1 MNVIEVDVGKTKLF
15 SIGQQY
21 NSNALVIHFV
31 NLPNR
36 KNKYIYYKIDDIEEE
51 IPLVSDLFIVSRP
64 LMLHSGEVKAQIITR
79 DESNSIVELTNNF
92 TMRIKPSN
100 YSGIGE
106 DERYPDDPNV
116 KNYFVKIDEKL
127 NSFEELANLVQ
138 TKLDNGE
145 FVGAQGPK
153 GDPGEKGDPGDVT
166 EEYRNLA
173 NQIAQNASDA
183 QASATNAQTSASNA
197 QKALND
203 TKEFANQT
211 KTELNQIK
219 TDTSALKEEANT
231 SAVNAKSSE
240 TKAKEYANNL
250 QASTD
255 DISQLKEDLAELNN
269 SVDVIPKFIKNTVIQ
284 FTEPGIINAL
294 DGSIRTDVG
303 TCTTLVEIP
312 QRTKLYWSM
321 ASKTPQTGY
330 LYIAFYDAN
339 MKYISDIGV
348 PTGTDNPTSGII
360 DLSLNEYRKAKYV
373 RGSINNKIDY
383 IVSNCIMVF
392 SGNAEISEDNLSLS
406 LSNQLQ
412 KATDNA
418 NKVYLFK
425 HNGEID
431 SEGLV
436 RPFSSVKKITDEIP
450 LKNVAK
456 LSVCT
461 MYSGNTVFFY
471 TATKRCLK
479 SLTVQSKSNS
489 YFDVPI
495 NDEHKEAS
503 YCIVCGYDVNSV
515 FDENTYFVKAIMTNP
530 NGETKFNEKK
540 MLVFGDSITDSAE
553 ISIDDNMCSN
563 KYLPRKADANG
574 KKMWVNIIK
583 DMYAFSDV
591 RNYALSGATWR
602 KINNN
607 PRANAPSQI
616 ELALNDMNNPNGV
629 FPTSSFI
636 PDIVIFAL
644 GINDGITPS
653 DSYESAMDKTIYIKN
668 TKNIDLDATIAN
680 LDVTKFNESVRYSL
694 LTIKKNF
701 PLATVFVS
709 LPLQCMKEQT
719 VSTSKLVDDIRKMA
733 KRCGCLVIEST
744 SESGII
750 PEGNFYNSDKEGI
763 TLLDGLHPNASG
775 QKLLA
780 RCILKDLLTKYIP
793 INFV

>member
-1 MNVIEVDVGKTKLF
+1 MLTKENLKNIAINTKDVKVVEVDLKKTNMF
-15 SIGQQY
+15 SIGQQF
-21 NSNALVIHFV
+21 NNEVLVIHFI
-31 NLPNR
+31 NLPNLV
-36 KNKYIYYKIDDIEEE
+36 NKYIYYKIDDIEEE
-51 IPLVSDLFIVSRP
+51 VPLVSDVFIVSRP
-64 LMLHSGEVKAQIITR
+64 LMLHSGEVKAQIIARNPNT
-79 DESNSIVELTNNF
+79 SMVELTQNF
-92 TMRIKPSN
+92 IMRIKPSN

-106 DERYPDDPNV
+106 DENYPDDPNI
-116 KNYFVKIDEKL
+116 KNYYVKIDGKIQ
-127 NSFEELANLVQ
+127 SMDELIALVQ
-138 TKLDNGE
+138 SKLDSGE

-153 GDPGEKGDPGDVT
+153 GEKGEPGDVT

-173 NQIAQNASDA
+173 IQIAQNASDA
-183 QASATNAQTSASNA
+183 QTSASNA
-197 QKALND
+197 QKILDD
-203 TKEFANQT
+203 TKTFANQA
-211 KTELNQIK
+211 KSELNQIK
-219 TDTSALKEEANT
+219 TDTSGLRDEANT
-231 SAVNAKSSE
+231 SAVNAKASE
-240 TKAKEYANNL
+240 TKAKEY
-250 QASTD
+250 
-255 DISQLKEDLAELNN
+255 LAELNN
-269 SVDVIPKFIKNTVIQ
+269 SVDIIPKFIKNTVIK
-284 FTEPGIINAL
+284 FTEQGIINSL
-294 DGSIRTDVG
+294 DGSIRPDVG
-303 TCTTLVEIP
+303 TCTKLVEIP

-321 ASKTPQTGY
+321 TIKTTQTGY

-348 PTGTDNPTSGII
+348 PTGTGNPTSGMI
-360 DLSLNEYRKAKYV
+360 DLSLSKYRKAKYV
-373 RGSINNKIDY
+373 RGSINNRTDY
-383 IVSNCIMVF
+383 IVSNCIMIF
-392 SGNAEISEDNLSLS
+392 SGNAEITEDNLSLS
-406 LSNQLQ
+406 LSNQLH

-418 NKVYLFK
+418 NKIYLFK

-431 SEGLV
+431 SEGFV
-436 RPFSSVKKITDEIP
+436 RPFNSMKKITDEIP
-450 LKNVAK
+450 LANVAK

-461 MYSGNTVFFY
+461 INSGNTVFFY
-471 TATKRCLK
+471 TATRQCLK
-479 SLTVQSKSNS
+479 SLTVKLTNNG

-495 NDEHKEAS
+495 NDEYKEAS

-515 FDENTYFVKAIMTNP
+515 FDRNTYFVKAITTNP

-563 KYLPRKADANG
+563 KYLPRKADKTG

-602 KINNN
+602 KTNNN

-616 ELALNDMNNPNGV
+616 ELALKDMNNPNGV

-653 DSYESAMDKTIYIKN
+653 DSYESAMDKTVYIN
-668 TKNIDLDATIAN
+668 GTKNIDLDATLAN

-709 LPLQCMKEQT
+709 LPLQCMKEET

-733 KRCGCLVIEST
+733 KRCGCIVIEST
-744 SESGII
+744 NESGII

-793 INFV
+793 INFG

>member
-1 MNVIEVDVGKTKLF
+1 MNIIEVDVGKTKLF

-21 NSNALVIHFV
+21 NNNALVIHFV
-31 NLPNR
+31 NLPNQ

-79 DESNSIVELTNNF
+79 DENNSIIELTKNF
-92 TMRIKPSN
+92 TMRIQPSN

-106 DERYPDDPNV
+106 DENYPDDPNI
-116 KNYFVKIDEKL
+116 KNYYVKIDGKIQ
-127 NSFEELANLVQ
+127 SMDELIALVQ
-138 TKLDNGE
+138 SKLDNGE
-145 FVGAQGPK
+145 FIGAQGPK
-153 GDPGEKGDPGDVT
+153 GEKGEPGDVT
-166 EEYRNLA
+166 EEYKNLA
-173 NQIAQNASDA
+173 NQVAQNAS
-183 QASATNAQTSASNA
+183 NAK
-197 QKALND
+197 KALDD
-203 TKEFANQT
+203 TKDFANQT
-211 KTELNQIK
+211 KSEMNQIK
-219 TDTSALKEEANT
+219 TDTSALKDEANT
-231 SAVNAKSSE
+231 SAVNAKASE
-240 TKAKEYANNL
+240 NKAKEYADNL

-255 DISQLKEDLAELNN
+255 DISKLKEDLAELNN
-269 SVDVIPKFIKNTVIQ
+269 SVDIIPKFINNTVIH

-321 ASKTPQTGY
+321 AASTIQTGY
-330 LYIAFYDAN
+330 LYVAFYDAN

-348 PTGTDNPTSGII
+348 PTGTGNPTSGMI
-360 DLSLNEYRKAKYV
+360 DLSLNKYRKAKYV
-373 RGSINNKIDY
+373 RGSINNKTDY
-383 IVSNCIMVF
+383 IVSNCIMIF
-392 SGNAEISEDNLSLS
+392 SGNAEITEDNISLS
-406 LSNQLQ
+406 LSNQLH

-431 SEGLV
+431 SEGIV
-436 RPFSSVKKITDEIP
+436 RPFGSGKKITDEIP

-461 MYSGNTVFFY
+461 INSGNTVFFY
-471 TATKRCLK
+471 TATRQCLK
-479 SLTVQSKSNS
+479 SLTVQSKSNG

-495 NDEHKEAS
+495 TDEHKEAS

-515 FDENTYFVKAIMTNP
+515 FDENTYFVKTIMTNP

-553 ISIDDNMCSN
+553 ISIDDNMRSN

-636 PDIVIFAL
+636 PDIVIFAM

-653 DSYESAMDKTIYIKN
+653 DSYESAMDKTIYIN
-668 TKNIDLDATIAN
+668 GTKNIDLDATIAN

-709 LPLQCMKEQT
+709 LPLQCMKEET

-733 KRCGCLVIEST
+733 KRCGCIVIEST
-744 SESGII
+744 NESGII
-750 PEGNFYNSDKEGI
+750 PEGNFYNSEKEGI

-793 INFV
+793 INFN

>member
-1 MNVIEVDVGKTKLF
+1 MGVRIQE
-15 SIGQQY
+15 
-21 NSNALVIHFV
+21 
-31 NLPNR
+31 LPETTGI
-36 KNKYIYYKIDDIEEE
+36 NKE
-51 IPLVSDLFIVSRP
+51 DL
-64 LMLHSGEVKAQIITR
+64 L
-79 DESNSIVELTNNF
+79 IVEDGQGTKKGTVQQL
-92 TMRIKPSN
+92 
-100 YSGIGE
+100 
-106 DERYPDDPNV
+106 DE
-116 KNYFVKIDEKL
+116 
-127 NSFEELANLVQ
+127 
-138 TKLDNGE
+138 
-145 FVGAQGPK
+145 
-153 GDPGEKGDPGDVT
+153 
-166 EEYRNLA
+166 
-173 NQIAQNASDA
+173 
-183 QASATNAQTSASNA
+183 
-197 QKALND
+197 ALG
-203 TKEFANQT
+203 
-211 KTELNQIK
+211 
-219 TDTSALKEEANT
+219 
-231 SAVNAKSSE
+231 V
-240 TKAKEYANNL
+240 
-250 QASTD
+250 
-255 DISQLKEDLAELNN
+255 SQLKEDLAELNN

-284 FTEPGIINAL
+284 FTEPGLINAL

-321 ASKTPQTGY
+321 AGKTPQTGY

-392 SGNAEISEDNLSLS
+392 SGNAEITEDNLSLS

-431 SEGLV
+431 SEGIL
-436 RPFSSVKKITDEIP
+436 RPFGSVKKITDEIP

-471 TATKRCLK
+471 TATKQCLK
-479 SLTVQSKSNS
+479 SLTVKSTSNG

-495 NDEHKEAS
+495 TDEHKEAS

-653 DSYESAMDKTIYIKN
+653 DSYESAMNKTIYIN
-668 TKNIDLDATIAN
+668 STKNIDLDATIAN

-709 LPLQCMKEQT
+709 LPLQCMKEET

-733 KRCGCLVIEST
+733 ERCGCLVIEST
-744 SESGII
+744 NESGII
-750 PEGNFYNSDKEGI
+750 PEGNFYNDGTKIGI
-763 TLLDGLHPNASG
+763 TLQDGLHPNASG

-793 INFV
+793 INFG

>member
-1 MNVIEVDVGKTKLF
+1 MNIIEVDVGKTKLF

-21 NSNALVIHFV
+21 NNNALVIHFV
-31 NLPNR
+31 NLPNQ

-51 IPLVSDLFIVSRP
+51 IPLVSDLFIASRP

-79 DESNSIVELTNNF
+79 DENNSIIELTKNF
-92 TMRIKPSN
+92 TMRIQPSN

-106 DERYPDDPNV
+106 DENYPDDPNI
-116 KNYFVKIDEKL
+116 KNYYVKIDGKIQ
-127 NSFEELANLVQ
+127 SMDELIALVQ
-138 TKLDNGE
+138 SKLDKGE

-153 GDPGEKGDPGDVT
+153 GEKGDPGDVT

-173 NQIAQNASDA
+173 SQIAQNASDA
-183 QASATNAQTSASNA
+183 QTSATNAQ
-197 QKALND
+197 KALDD
-203 TKEFANQT
+203 TKEFANQA
-211 KTELNQIK
+211 KSELNQIK
-219 TDTSALKEEANT
+219 TDTNTLKDEANA
-231 SAVNAKSSE
+231 SAVNAKASE
-240 TKAKEYANNL
+240 AKAKEYADNL

-255 DISQLKEDLAELNN
+255 DIGKLKEDLAELNN
-269 SVDVIPKFIKNTVIQ
+269 SVDIIPKFIKNTVIQ

-303 TCTTLVEIP
+303 TCTKLVEIP

-321 ASKTPQTGY
+321 ATSTIQTGY
-330 LYIAFYDAN
+330 LYVAFYDAN

-348 PTGTDNPTSGII
+348 PTGTGNPTSGMI

-373 RGSINNKIDY
+373 RGSINNKTDY

-392 SGNAEISEDNLSLS
+392 SGNAEITEDNISLS
-406 LSNQLQ
+406 LSNQLH

-431 SEGLV
+431 SEGIV
-436 RPFSSVKKITDEIP
+436 RPFGSVKKITDEIP

-461 MYSGNTVFFY
+461 INRGNTVFFY
-471 TATKRCLK
+471 TATRQCLK
-479 SLTVQSKSNS
+479 SLTVQSKDNG

-495 NDEHKEAS
+495 TDEHKEAS

-515 FDENTYFVKAIMTNP
+515 FDENTYFVKTIRTNP

-553 ISIDDNMCSN
+553 ISIDDNMRSN

-653 DSYESAMDKTIYIKN
+653 DSYESAMDKTIYIN
-668 TKNIDLDATIAN
+668 GTKNIDLDATIAN

-709 LPLQCMKEQT
+709 LPLQCMKEET

-733 KRCGCLVIEST
+733 KRCGCIVIEST
-744 SESGII
+744 NESGII
-750 PEGNFYNSDKEGI
+750 PEGNFYNSEKEGI

-793 INFV
+793 INFS

>member
-1 MNVIEVDVGKTKLF
+1 M
-15 SIGQQY
+15 
-21 NSNALVIHFV
+21 
-31 NLPNR
+31 P
-36 KNKYIYYKIDDIEEE
+36 
-51 IPLVSDLFIVSRP
+51 
-64 LMLHSGEVKAQIITR
+64 
-79 DESNSIVELTNNF
+79 
-92 TMRIKPSN
+92 
-100 YSGIGE
+100 
-106 DERYPDDPNV
+106 
-116 KNYFVKIDEKL
+116 
-127 NSFEELANLVQ
+127 
-138 TKLDNGE
+138 
-145 FVGAQGPK
+145 
-153 GDPGEKGDPGDVT
+153 
-166 EEYRNLA
+166 
-173 NQIAQNASDA
+173 
-183 QASATNAQTSASNA
+183 
-197 QKALND
+197 
-203 TKEFANQT
+203 NQT
-211 KTELNQIK
+211 INKVQINGNPETYDVEDTQARQGILDLGKK
-219 TDTSALKEEANT
+219 TDKQIE
-231 SAVNAKSSE
+231 
-240 TKAKEYANNL
+240 
-250 QASTD
+250 Q
-255 DISQLKEDLAELNN
+255 ISNDLTQKTNQLKEDLAELNN

-284 FTEPGIINAL
+284 FTEPGLINAL

-321 ASKTPQTGY
+321 AGKTPQTGY
-330 LYIAFYDAN
+330 LYVAFYDAN

-383 IVSNCIMVF
+383 IVSNCIMIF
-392 SGNAEISEDNLSLS
+392 SGNAEITEDNLSLS

-431 SEGLV
+431 SEGLL
-436 RPFSSVKKITDEIP
+436 RPFGSAKKITDEIS

-471 TATKRCLK
+471 TATKQCLK
-479 SLTVQSKSNS
+479 SLTVKSTNNG

-495 NDEHKEAS
+495 TDEHKEAS

-530 NGETKFNEKK
+530 NGETKFNKKK

-653 DSYESAMDKTIYIKN
+653 DSYESAMDKTIYIKD

-709 LPLQCMKEQT
+709 LPLQCMKEET

-733 KRCGCLVIEST
+733 ERCGCIVIEST
-744 SESGII
+744 NESGII

-775 QKLLA
+775 NKLLA
-780 RCILKDLLTKYIP
+780 RCILKELLTKYIP
-793 INFV
+793 INFS